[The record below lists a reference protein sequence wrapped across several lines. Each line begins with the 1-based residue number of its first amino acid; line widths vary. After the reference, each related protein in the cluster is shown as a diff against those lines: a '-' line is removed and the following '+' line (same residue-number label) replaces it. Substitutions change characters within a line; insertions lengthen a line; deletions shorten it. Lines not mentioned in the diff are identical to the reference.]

1 MILFQKNRCKG
12 SNDSHET
19 TNEMRRTIR
28 DIFFTHQAQTTARPI
43 GLEVKKAR
51 GSYIIDKDNKKYLDF
66 VAGVSACTLG
76 HSHPK
81 VIRAVRRQMR
91 KYLHVMV
98 YGEFVQDE
106 PVQLVKLLADHLPE
120 QLSCTYLTN
129 SGTEG
134 IEGALKLAKRATG
147 RQRII
152 SANNA
157 YHGNTQGAMSVM
169 GYEERKRAYRPL
181 IPGTSFIQFNDVRD
195 LEQINEQTAAVILE
209 TIQGGAGFIVPTNDY
224 MIAVRER
231 CDKVGALLILDEIQ
245 PGMGRTGKL
254 FAFEHYNMIP
264 DIFVTGKGL
273 GGGFPVGAFC
283 ASKELMN
290 LLQDKPILGHITTF
304 GGHPVIA
311 AACHA
316 TLKTLLQSNLIT
328 ETLEKEQYIREQ
340 LQHRGIQE
348 IRGKGLMLALILRTP
363 EHAQQLVKIALER
376 GLLLFFLLFEKRAVR
391 VTPPLTISK
400 KEIKKGCDI
409 ILNILDEIC

>member
-1 MILFQKNRCKG
+1 MI
-12 SNDSHET
+12 
-19 TNEMRRTIR
+19 RTAR
-28 DIFFTHQAQTTARPI
+28 DIFFAHQAQTTPKPI

-106 PVQLVKLLADHLPE
+106 PIQLVKLLADQLPE
-120 QLSCTYLTN
+120 QLSCIYLTN

-181 IPGTSFIQFNDVRD
+181 IPGTSYIQFNDIGD

-224 MIAVRER
+224 MKAVRER

-273 GGGFPVGAFC
+273 GGGFPVGAFG
-283 ASKELMN
+283 ASKKLMN

-316 TLKTLLQSNLIT
+316 TLKTLLQSNLIAKT
-328 ETLEKEQYIREQ
+328 IEKEQYIREQ
-340 LQHRGIQE
+340 LKHQGIKE
-348 IRGKGLMLALILRTP
+348 IRGKGLMLALILPTP
-363 EHAQQLVKIALER
+363 ELAQQLVKIALER

-400 KEIKKGCDI
+400 KELKKGCDI
-409 ILNILDEIC
+409 IVNILDEIC

>member
-1 MILFQKNRCKG
+1 MI
-12 SNDSHET
+12 
-19 TNEMRRTIR
+19 RTAR
-28 DIFFTHQAQTTARPI
+28 DIFFAHQAQTTPKPI

-106 PVQLVKLLADHLPE
+106 PVQLVKLLADQLPE
-120 QLSCTYLTN
+120 QLSCIYLTN

-181 IPGTSFIQFNDVRD
+181 IPGTSYIQFNDIGD

-224 MIAVRER
+224 MKAVRER

-264 DIFVTGKGL
+264 DIFVAGKGL
-273 GGGFPVGAFC
+273 GGGFPVGAFG
-283 ASKELMN
+283 ASKKLMN

-316 TLKTLLQSNLIT
+316 TLKTLLQSNLIA
-328 ETLEKEQYIREQ
+328 ETIEKEQYIREQ
-340 LQHRGIQE
+340 LQHQGIKE
-348 IRGKGLMLALILRTP
+348 IRGKGLMLALILPTP
-363 EHAQQLVKIALER
+363 QLAQQLVKIALER

-400 KEIKKGCDI
+400 KELKKGCDI
-409 ILNILDEIC
+409 IVNILDEIC

>member
-1 MILFQKNRCKG
+1 
-12 SNDSHET
+12 
-19 TNEMRRTIR
+19 MRHTIR
-28 DIFFTHQAQTTARPI
+28 HIFLAHQAQTTSKPI

-51 GSYIIDKDNKKYLDF
+51 GCYIIDKDNKKYLDF

-195 LEQINEQTAAVILE
+195 LEQIKEQTAAVILE

-224 MIAVRER
+224 MKAVRER

-316 TLKTLLQSNLIT
+316 TLKILLQSNLIT

-376 GLLLFFLLFEKRAVR
+376 GLLLFFLLFEERAVR

-400 KEIKKGCDI
+400 KEIKKGCDT

>member
-1 MILFQKNRCKG
+1 MSQ
-12 SNDSHET
+12 S
-19 TNEMRRTIR
+19 IR
-28 DIFFTHQAQTTARPI
+28 DLFFRHQAQTTGQPI
-43 GLEVKKAR
+43 GLEIKKAR
-51 GSYIIDKDNKKYLDF
+51 GSYIIDSNHKKYLDF

-76 HSHPK
+76 HCHPK
-81 VIRAVRRQMR
+81 VIRAVRSQMR

-106 PVQLVKLLADHLPE
+106 PVQLVKLLADQLPKK
-120 QLSCTYLTN
+120 LSCTYLTN
-129 SGTEG
+129 SGAEG

-147 RQRII
+147 RHHII
-152 SANNA
+152 AAKNA

-181 IPGTSFIQFNDVRD
+181 IPGTSYVQFNDFDD
-195 LEQINEQTAAVILE
+195 LEKINTKTAAVILE
-209 TIQGGAGFIVPTNDY
+209 TIQGGAGFIVPSKAY
-224 MIAVRER
+224 MKAVREK
-231 CDKVGALLILDEIQ
+231 CDQVGALLILDEIQ

-254 FAFEHYNMIP
+254 FSFEHFDIVP

-283 ASKELMN
+283 ASPKLMK

-316 TLKTLLQSNLIT
+316 TLKTLLTSDLIPQ
-328 ETLEKEQYIREQ
+328 TLEKEKYIRAY
-340 LQHRGIQE
+340 LQHEKIVE
-348 IRGKGLMLALILRTP
+348 IRGKGLMLALILSS
-363 EHAQQLVKIALER
+363 EELAKELVRIALVR

-391 VTPPLTISK
+391 ITPPLTISK
-400 KEIKKGCDI
+400 KELKKGCDI
-409 ILNILDEIC
+409 ILGILDEIC

>member
-1 MILFQKNRCKG
+1 MI
-12 SNDSHET
+12 
-19 TNEMRRTIR
+19 RTAR
-28 DIFFTHQAQTTARPI
+28 DIFFAHQAQTTPKPI

-106 PVQLVKLLADHLPE
+106 PVQLVKLLADQLPE
-120 QLSCTYLTN
+120 QLSCIYLTN

-181 IPGTSFIQFNDVRD
+181 IPGTSYIQFNDAGD

-224 MIAVRER
+224 MKAVRER

-245 PGMGRTGKL
+245 PGTGRTGKL

-273 GGGFPVGAFC
+273 GGGFPVGAFG
-283 ASKELMN
+283 ASKKLMN

-316 TLKTLLQSNLIT
+316 TLKTLLQSNLIA
-328 ETLEKEQYIREQ
+328 ETIEKEQYIREQ
-340 LQHRGIQE
+340 LQHQGIKE
-348 IRGKGLMLALILRTP
+348 IRGKGLMLALILPTP
-363 EHAQQLVKIALER
+363 ELAQQLVKIALER

-400 KEIKKGCDI
+400 KELKKGCDI
-409 ILNILDEIC
+409 IVNILDEIC

>member
-1 MILFQKNRCKG
+1 MI
-12 SNDSHET
+12 
-19 TNEMRRTIR
+19 RTAR
-28 DIFFTHQAQTTARPI
+28 DIFFAHQAQTTPKPI

-120 QLSCTYLTN
+120 QLSCIYLTN

-152 SANNA
+152 SANNS

-181 IPGTSFIQFNDVRD
+181 IPGTSYIQFNDVGD

-224 MIAVRER
+224 MKAVRER

-316 TLKTLLQSNLIT
+316 TLKTLLQSNLIA
-328 ETLEKEQYIREQ
+328 ETIEKEDYIREQ
-340 LQHRGIQE
+340 LQHQGIKE
-348 IRGKGLMLALILRTP
+348 IRGKGLMLALILPTP
-363 EHAQQLVKIALER
+363 ELAQQLVKIALER

-400 KEIKKGCDI
+400 KELKKGCDI

>member
-1 MILFQKNRCKG
+1 MSQ
-12 SNDSHET
+12 
-19 TNEMRRTIR
+19 TIR
-28 DIFFTHQAQTTARPI
+28 DFFFTHQAQTTAQPI
-43 GLEVKKAR
+43 GLEIKKAR
-51 GSYIIDKDNKKYLDF
+51 GSYIIDKNNKKYLDF

-76 HSHPK
+76 HCHPK
-81 VIRAVRRQMR
+81 VIRAVRSQMR

-98 YGEFVQDE
+98 YGEFVQNE
-106 PVQLVKLLADHLPE
+106 PVQLVKLLADHLPKK
-120 QLSCTYLTN
+120 LSCTYLTN

-147 RQRII
+147 RQNII
-152 SANNA
+152 AANNA

-181 IPGTSFIQFNDVRD
+181 IPGTSYIQFNDFD
-195 LEQINEQTAAVILE
+195 DIEKINTKTAAVILE
-209 TIQGGAGFIVPTNDY
+209 TVQGGAGFIVPSKDY
-224 MIAVRER
+224 MEAIREQ

-254 FAFEHYNMIP
+254 FAFEHFDIVP

-283 ASKELMN
+283 SSKELMD

-316 TLKTLLQSNLIT
+316 TLQTLLKSDLMAQ
-328 ETLEKEQYIREQ
+328 TLEKERFIREY
-340 LQHRGIQE
+340 LQHKGIEE
-348 IRGKGLMLALILRTP
+348 IRGKGLMIALIMTSEELAK
-363 EHAQQLVKIALER
+363 ELVRIALER

-391 VTPPLTISK
+391 ITPPLTISK
-400 KEIKKGCDI
+400 KELKKGCDI